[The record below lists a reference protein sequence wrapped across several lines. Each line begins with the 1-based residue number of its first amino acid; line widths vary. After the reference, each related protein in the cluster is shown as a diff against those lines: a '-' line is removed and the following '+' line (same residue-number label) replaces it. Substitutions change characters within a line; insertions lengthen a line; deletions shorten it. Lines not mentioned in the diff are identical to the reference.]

1 MPINTGQYG
10 LKCTNDKKVL
20 AHDIITNVSSAGIW
34 LGQFLA
40 CANQF
45 DMRWHHTKK
54 GAATHPNHD
63 TRDWFLACSDQYVA
77 FVSFKTKA
85 A

>member
-1 MPINTGQYG
+1 MPINTGQYD

-63 TRDWFLACSDQYVA
+63 TRGWFFGL
-77 FVSFKTKA
+77 F
-85 A
+85 